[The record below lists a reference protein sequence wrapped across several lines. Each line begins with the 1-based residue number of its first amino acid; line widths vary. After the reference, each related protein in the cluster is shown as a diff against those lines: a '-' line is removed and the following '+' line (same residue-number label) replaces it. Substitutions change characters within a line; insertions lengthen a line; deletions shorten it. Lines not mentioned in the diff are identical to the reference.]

1 VIDSLVTPQLLYIF
15 VHYHIIIVCINTKT
29 IREVKTQK
37 WAGEE
42 EHGQD
47 LGREEGLSATF
58 RPGKDQAGDT
68 EEARAGIRMNLTNRL
83 FRQ

>member
-1 VIDSLVTPQLLYIF
+1 M
-15 VHYHIIIVCINTKT
+15 
-29 IREVKTQK
+29 KTQK

-58 RPGKDQAGDT
+58 RHGKDQAGDT
-68 EEARAGIRMNLTNRL
+68 EEERAGIRMNLTNRL